1 MTAQASGHFLVE
13 EHHNLPAVPLR
24 PDLLFTRAGKA
35 CLADTKW
42 KIMENS
48 NDISPHDMYQLFA
61 YTETCLR
68 EVTTDLIYKGIM
80 TKLIFTHKTLLSFD
94 KVTTDLIYK
103 GIMTKAIRPAFFNN
117 LLGRYNRPDLQRDY
131 DQLLFQLV

>member
-1 MTAQASGHFLVE
+1 M
-13 EHHNLPAVPLR
+13 
-24 PDLLFTRAGKA
+24 
-35 CLADTKW
+35 
-42 KIMENS
+42 
-48 NDISPHDMYQLFA
+48 
-61 YTETCLR
+61 
-68 EVTTDLIYKGIM
+68 VTTDLIYKGIM